1 MAEAGTNPYLALL
14 QQQDTGPTWAQVLQ
28 NIGNLGFGL
37 AGGFGQAAATGQ
49 PTMAGIGP
57 GLMMGNQMN
66 VQAAN
71 AAEQDRLKRAEI
83 GLKAQE
89 YEDKRAEVKRK
100 QDALDAYLK
109 APGFNITPQAGPLFG
124 PGGTPSTGTPS
135 TGTPQP
141 GPDLKTA
148 GAPLVQYLVAQHN
161 LSPVAAAALIGNL
174 GWESPG
180 FNTSQSHDGGRG
192 FGLAG
197 WDPGRT
203 AGLQAFAAAQGKP
216 VTDLQTQLDYAVSEM
231 KGGTDMGAARAYAML
246 QQAQTPEQAN
256 AALMHFF
263 RPAGYTPANPTGG
276 HGFGGRVAN
285 TRALLPQQRPV
296 DPATAPVPGVG
307 PDPDAVP
314 VAPPGPLPRPGLGPR
329 AMPPGPAQDGVPVAQ
344 GGDTGE
350 VVLPRI
356 GLPFPARPPVAAP
369 PGSVPFPVIPAGPPP
384 GATVMPGGTGVDPN
398 APAPSFMQP
407 TPGGPNV
414 VQPQY
419 TPQPG
424 QPTMAPGGGPAPA
437 ANPPPTFVPPAQV
450 PVPAEVVMH
459 FKRLAAVGLITP
471 EQSEKA
477 ISDYGTELNKQ
488 VHEAARAQFSG
499 QVEIWKQREQVAV
512 EQRKIQAQVEAEQ
525 RRIQAQ
531 VEAEQRAAAQ
541 EQQRHERG
549 QKEEVVWVRG
559 DDGVERA
566 VPKADLKPGMTRLD
580 KPAEPPAGYQRKA
593 GGELE
598 FIPGGPADPAIAR
611 RSAPMNTEQANAA
624 SFADRMHVANQLLN
638 TLDVQGTH
646 AKERLS
652 EMVPGGGY
660 MQTPEYQQFKQAK
673 ENFINAQ
680 LRRESGAAISASEFA
695 KAESQYFPQPGD
707 KPEVIKQK
715 AANRQLAYEGMV
727 RGAGPAYQPAASAS
741 APSASTP
748 PQTAPAPAQP
758 AGANT
763 GNVPV
768 YDLSG
773 KRIK

>member
-1 MAEAGTNPYLALL
+1 MAETGTNPYLALL

-37 AGGFGQAAATGQ
+37 AGGFGQAATSGL

-66 VQAAN
+66 VQAAS

-89 YEDKRAEVKRK
+89 YEDKRGDLKRK
-100 QDALDAYLK
+100 QDALTAYLK
-109 APGFNITPQAGPLFG
+109 DPGFNAVAPPSPLMGPN
-124 PGGTPSTGTPS
+124 GTPS

-197 WDPGRT
+197 WDPDRT
-203 AGLQAFAAAQGKP
+203 ARLQAFAAAQGKP

-231 KGGTDMGAARAYAML
+231 KGGTDMGAARAFAGL

-329 AMPPGPAQDGVPVAQ
+329 VMPSGPAPDNSVPVAQ
-344 GGDTGE
+344 GDGTGE

-356 GLPFPARPPVAAP
+356 GLPFPARAPVAAP
-369 PGSVPFPVIPAGPPP
+369 PGSVPFPVIPGGPPP

-398 APAPSFMQP
+398 APAPAFMQ
-407 TPGGPNV
+407 TGPGGPGV

-424 QPTMAPGGGPAPA
+424 QPTMAPGGGPAPGG
-437 ANPPPTFVPPAQV
+437 ANPPPVFVPPAQV
-450 PVPAEVVMH
+450 PLPPEFNAHVN
-459 FKRLAAVGLITP
+459 RLVATELITP
-471 EQSEKA
+471 AAGEKMKQ
-477 ISDYGTELNKQ
+477 DYSTEINKQ
-488 VHEAARAQFSG
+488 VHESARAQYQA
-499 QVEIWKQREQVAV
+499 QVDIWKQREQIAV
-512 EQRKIQAQVEAEQ
+512 EQRKIQAQVD
-525 RRIQAQ
+525 
-531 VEAEQRAAAQ
+531 AEQRAAAQ
-541 EQQRHERG
+541 EQRRHERG
-549 QKEEVVWVRG
+549 QQEEGDWVRIG
-559 DDGVERA
+559 GVQTF
-566 VPKADLKPGMTRLD
+566 VP
-580 KPAEPPAGYQRKA
+580 
-593 GGELE
+593 
-598 FIPGGPADPAIAR
+598 
-611 RSAPMNTEQANAA
+611 
-624 SFADRMHVANQLLN
+624 
-638 TLDVQGTH
+638 
-646 AKERLS
+646 
-652 EMVPGGGY
+652 
-660 MQTPEYQQFKQAK
+660 
-673 ENFINAQ
+673 
-680 LRRESGAAISASEFA
+680 
-695 KAESQYFPQPGD
+695 
-707 KPEVIKQK
+707 
-715 AANRQLAYEGMV
+715 
-727 RGAGPAYQPAASAS
+727 
-741 APSASTP
+741 
-748 PQTAPAPAQP
+748 
-758 AGANT
+758 
-763 GNVPV
+763 
-768 YDLSG
+768 
-773 KRIK
+773 